1 MSEEIYLHGC
11 PVTAEEYRAAR
22 AKDKSLPKLTGKA
35 GKPLPKSVAT
45 EKHVHQVFVHS
56 LLARKDRV
64 EAGEWLENGGNAA
77 RSLGRFKRVSDA
89 LKFVESLYNAG
100 ATEVIVPDIYTS
112 KTGDQFADCLLVK
125 LPGIAAKRKAI
136 RKVCAQLS
144 KRKLGAF
151 QPDKDIGESHLY
163 LSLA

>member
-1 MSEEIYLHGC
+1 M
-11 PVTAEEYRAAR
+11 
-22 AKDKSLPKLTGKA
+22 
-35 GKPLPKSVAT
+35 
-45 EKHVHQVFVHS
+45 
-56 LLARKDRV
+56 
-64 EAGEWLENGGNAA
+64 ENGGNAA

-151 QPDKDIGESHLY
+151 QPDKDIGESHLF
-163 LSLA
+163 LSQA